1 MKHEIA
7 VGVMTAPKIEAVI
20 QGPHSTPERP
30 TFLLKNVRIGIGFHW
45 DRLEDQ
51 EFEGTLEIR
60 DNADGTQ
67 TAINRLDVEDYLS
80 SVITSEMSATSS
92 LELLKAHAV
101 ISRSW
106 VLRPIISPSTCTNK
120 PDLSDPN
127 RHVVWYERDAHEGF
141 DVCADDH
148 CQRYEGIT
156 RRDEHPEAAA
166 NVQKAIDATRGQVL
180 MYDGKVC
187 DARFYKS
194 CGGATELFENAWA
207 NEHYPY
213 LEAVRDEIGTPLP
226 DLTIEENAQAFIRTS
241 PSAYCNTTDAR
252 VLSQVLNN
260 YDQETKDFYRWTVQ
274 YTAAELSD
282 IIRERSGIDFGEIL
296 DLVPI
301 KRGPS
306 ARLYEM
312 QIVGSKRTM
321 VIGKELEIRKWL
333 SRSHLYS
340 SAFVV
345 DRNEQGD
352 FILTGAGWGHGVG
365 LCQIG
370 AAVMADKGYTY
381 EQILAHYFP
390 GSELKTI

>member
-1 MKHEIA
+1 MKHQIA

-20 QGPHSTPERP
+20 PGPHSTPEHP

-106 VLRPIISPSTCTNK
+106 VLRPIISPSTGTDK
-120 PDLSDPN
+120 PDLSDPD

-187 DARFYKS
+187 DARFYKA

-207 NEHYPY
+207 NEHYDY
-213 LEAVRDEIGTPLP
+213 LEPVRDEIGTPLP
-226 DLTIEENAQAFIRTS
+226 DLTIEENAQEFIRTS
-241 PSAYCNTTDAR
+241 PS
-252 VLSQVLNN
+252 V
-260 YDQETKDFYRWTVQ
+260 
-274 YTAAELSD
+274 
-282 IIRERSGIDFGEIL
+282 
-296 DLVPI
+296 VPK
-301 KRGPS
+301 KR
-306 ARLYEM
+306 
-312 QIVGSKRTM
+312 
-321 VIGKELEIRKWL
+321 
-333 SRSHLYS
+333 
-340 SAFVV
+340 
-345 DRNEQGD
+345 
-352 FILTGAGWGHGVG
+352 
-365 LCQIG
+365 
-370 AAVMADKGYTY
+370 
-381 EQILAHYFP
+381 
-390 GSELKTI
+390 

>member
-7 VGVMTAPKIEAVI
+7 VGVMTAQKIEAVVP
-20 QGPHSTPERP
+20 GPHSTPECP

-51 EFEGTLEIR
+51 EFEGTLDIR

-106 VLRPIISPSTCTNK
+106 VLRPIISPSTGPDK
-120 PDLSDPN
+120 PDLSDPD
-127 RHVVWYERDAHEGF
+127 RHVIWYERDAHEGF

-213 LEAVRDEIGTPLP
+213 LEPVRDEIGTPLP
-226 DLTIEENAQAFIRTS
+226 DLTIEENAQEFIRTS
-241 PSAYCNTTDAR
+241 PSAYCNTNDAR
-252 VLSQVLNN
+252 VLGQVLNN

-274 YTAAELSD
+274 YTKEELSE
-282 IIRERSGIDFGEIL
+282 IIRDRSGIDFGEIL

-345 DRNEQGD
+345 DRNENGD

>member
-1 MKHEIA
+1 MKHQIA

-20 QGPHSTPERP
+20 PGPHSTPERP

-106 VLRPIISPSTCTNK
+106 VLRPIISPSTCTDK
-120 PDLSDPN
+120 PDLSDPD

-187 DARFYKS
+187 DARFYKA

-213 LEAVRDEIGTPLP
+213 LEAVRDEIGIPLP

>member
-1 MKHEIA
+1 MKHQIA

-20 QGPHSTPERP
+20 PGPHSTPERP

-106 VLRPIISPSTCTNK
+106 VLRPIISPSTCTDK
-120 PDLSDPN
+120 PDLSDPD

-226 DLTIEENAQAFIRTS
+226 DLTIEENAQEFIRTS

-345 DRNEQGD
+345 DRNENGD

>member
-20 QGPHSTPERP
+20 PGPHSTPERP

-106 VLRPIISPSTCTNK
+106 VLRPIISPSTCTDK
-120 PDLSDPN
+120 PDLSDPD
-127 RHVVWYERDAHEGF
+127 RHVIWYERDAHEGF

-148 CQRYEGIT
+148 CQRYDGIT

-187 DARFYKS
+187 DARFYKA

-207 NEHYPY
+207 NEHYDY
-213 LEAVRDEIGTPLP
+213 LEPVRDEIGTPLP

-241 PSAYCNTTDAR
+241 PSAYCNTTDER
-252 VLSQVLNN
+252 ILSQVLNN

-274 YTAAELSD
+274 YTAAELSE

-390 GSELKTI
+390 GSTLRII

>member
-7 VGVMTAPKIEAVI
+7 VGVMTAPTIEAVI
-20 QGPHSTPERP
+20 PGPHSTPERP

-106 VLRPIISPSTCTNK
+106 VLRPIISPSTCTDK
-120 PDLSDPN
+120 PDLSDPD

-148 CQRYEGIT
+148 CQRYEVIT

-226 DLTIEENAQAFIRTS
+226 DLTIEENAQEFIRTS

-274 YTAAELSD
+274 YTATELSE

-345 DRNEQGD
+345 DRNENGD

-390 GSELKTI
+390 GSKLEVI

>member
-20 QGPHSTPERP
+20 PGPHSTPECP

-106 VLRPIISPSTCTNK
+106 VLRPIISPSTCTDK
-120 PDLSDPN
+120 PDLSDPD

-226 DLTIEENAQAFIRTS
+226 DLTIEENAQEFIRTS

-381 EQILAHYFP
+381 KQILAHYFP
-390 GSELKTI
+390 GSALKTI

>member
-20 QGPHSTPERP
+20 PGPHSTPERP

-106 VLRPIISPSTCTNK
+106 VLRPIISPSTSTDK
-120 PDLSDPN
+120 PDLSDPD
-127 RHVVWYERDAHEGF
+127 RHVIWYERDAHEGF

-207 NEHYPY
+207 NEHYDY
-213 LEAVRDEIGTPLP
+213 LEPVRDEIGTPLP
-226 DLTIEENAQAFIRTS
+226 DLTIEENAQEFIRTS
-241 PSAYCNTTDAR
+241 PSAYCNTTDER
-252 VLSQVLNN
+252 VLGQVLNN

-274 YTAAELSD
+274 YTAAELSE

-333 SRSHLYS
+333 SKSHLYS

-390 GSELKTI
+390 GSEIKTI

>member
-20 QGPHSTPERP
+20 PGSHSTPERP

-106 VLRPIISPSTCTNK
+106 VLRPIISPSTGTDK
-120 PDLSDPN
+120 PDLSDPD

-187 DARFYKS
+187 DARFYKA

-213 LEAVRDEIGTPLP
+213 LEPVRDEIGTPLP

-241 PSAYCNTTDAR
+241 PSAYCNTTDER
-252 VLSQVLNN
+252 ILSQVLNN
-260 YDQETKDFYRWTVQ
+260 YDQETKDFYHWTVQ
-274 YTAAELSD
+274 YTKEELSD

-333 SRSHLYS
+333 SKSHLYS